1 MNGGGDGGVTV
12 TTVPES
18 SDFPSSARC
27 VVIGA
32 GIVGNCLV
40 GHLTRLGWTDLVL
53 LDKGPLPNP
62 GGSTGHA
69 SNFIFPTDHNKEMA
83 LLTLESQRQ
92 YVDHGMNNTC
102 GGIEVARTEER
113 MEEFNR
119 RMTSAK
125 AWGIEASLVTPA
137 EVKEMVP
144 FLDESVILGGYYTP
158 SVSVVD
164 SLQTGTLMRD
174 EAVAGG
180 CRVFANTEV
189 TDIEVVG
196 GAVRAVVT
204 DKGRIECEHVAIACG
219 VWSPRIAAM
228 AGATIP
234 LTPAVH
240 QMADVGPIDIL
251 QQSGTEVAY
260 PIIRDMDTFCYER
273 QSSGSMEVGS
283 YAHRPIF
290 HHPDEIPSNDESA
303 LSPTELPF
311 TADDFDPQME
321 QALELMGEIL
331 DTAEIRYAIN
341 GLLSLTPDAMPV
353 LGECVEVRNLWSA
366 AAVWIKEG
374 PGIAQLVAEWMTYG
388 YPHVCDPHTSDISR
402 FYPHERTEHH
412 IRARCA
418 EHFNKTYGIV
428 HPREQWGTERGMR
441 RSPFYAREEAL
452 GAVFFD
458 ARGWERPQWY
468 TSNERLFADYPQANV
483 DRPHE
488 WDARWWS
495 PIINAEHLAMRD
507 RVGMVDL
514 TAFNEFDIKGP
525 GAMSGLQAIVVNNVD
540 VPVGRSVYTPLL
552 TPHGG
557 FRGDLT
563 ILRLG
568 EEHFR
573 VITGAFDG
581 GRDNYWFNKY
591 LPADG
596 SVTFTDTSQSL
607 CTIGLWGPRAEAV
620 LAKVATPERA
630 RTGATVD
637 VSQAAFP
644 YGSCQDLLIDGIP
657 CTLFRISYV
666 GENGWEIYT
675 RMEHGLRLWDT
686 IAAAGEEFGI
696 VPVGMGVYAVTGRIE
711 KGYRLMGAELESEYD
726 PVEAGLARP
735 KVKSAD
741 FIGKQAY
748 LAARA
753 DAEANGPAATL
764 CTLSITDHA
773 SASGIPRYPTGG
785 NEPILTV
792 DGQRIVDRKGRV
804 SRVTTAGAAPS
815 LGSYLLLA
823 YLPPEYAVEGTELR
837 VMYMNELFPVVVSRV
852 GSRPLFDP
860 DDSRMK
866 S

>member
-1 MNGGGDGGVTV
+1 MVMIYHRLGVPPPIGAIHPKGFDV
-12 TTVPES
+12 SEVPGH
-18 SDFPSSARC
+18 AKV

-40 GHLTRLGWTDLVL
+40 GHLARLGWTDIVL

-83 LLTLESQRQ
+83 VLTLESQRQ
-92 YVDHGMNNTC
+92 YEGLGLNNTC
-102 GGIEVARTEER
+102 GGIEVAREPQR
-113 MEEFNR
+113 MEEFKR

-125 AWGIEASLVTPA
+125 SWGIDARLVTPA
-137 EVKEMVP
+137 EIKELVP
-144 FLDESVILGGYYTP
+144 FINEEILLGGYYTP

-164 SLQTGTLMRD
+164 SLQTGTVMRQ
-174 EAVAGG
+174 EALDKGVLQ
-180 CRVFANTEV
+180 VFANTEV
-189 TDIEVVG
+189 LDLEVVDG
-196 GAVRAVVT
+196 TIKAVVT
-204 DKGRIECEHVAIACG
+204 DKGRIEADHVAIACG

-228 AGATIP
+228 AGANIP

-251 QQSGTEVAY
+251 QESNAELAY

-290 HHPDEIPSNDESA
+290 HHPDEIPSNEDAA
-303 LSPTELPF
+303 LSPTELPL
-311 TADDFDPQME
+311 TYDDFDPQME
-321 QALELMGEIL
+321 QAIELMDMLG
-331 DTAEIRYAIN
+331 DAEIKYAIN

-353 LGECVEVRNLWSA
+353 LGETPEVRNLWSA

-388 YPHVCDPHTSDISR
+388 YPLVCDPHSSDIAR
-402 FYPHERTEHH
+402 FYEHEKTEHH
-412 IRARCA
+412 IYARCA

-428 HPREQWGTERGMR
+428 HPREQWASQRNMR
-441 RSPFYAREEAL
+441 RSPFFAREEAA

-468 TSNERLFADYPQANV
+468 TSNEDLRANYPGQCD

-495 PIINAEHLAMRD
+495 PIINAEHLHLREK
-507 RVGMVDL
+507 VGMVDL
-514 TAFNEFDIKGP
+514 TAFNEFDFEGP
-525 GAMSGLQAIVVNNVD
+525 GAQAFLDHMCVNSLN

-552 TPHGG
+552 TPQGG
-557 FRGDLT
+557 FRSDLT
-563 ILRLG
+563 IMRLG
-568 EEHFR
+568 EQYFR

-581 GRDNYWFNKY
+581 GRDNYWFRRN

-596 SVTFTDTSQSL
+596 SVTFTDRTAAM
-607 CTIGLWGPRAEAV
+607 CTIGVWGPKAEATM
-620 LAKVATPERA
+620 AKIVTSQHKPY
-630 RTGATVD
+630 D
-637 VSQAAFP
+637 VSQAGFP
-644 YGSCQDLLIDGIP
+644 YGAVRDVLIDGVP
-657 CTLFRISYV
+657 ATMFRISYV
-666 GENGWEIYT
+666 GENGWEVYT
-675 RMEHGLRLWDT
+675 KMEHGLRLWDT
-686 IAAAGEEFGI
+686 IAEAGKEFDI
-696 VPVGMGVYAVTGRIE
+696 RPVGIGVYAVTGRIE
-711 KGYRLMGAELESEYD
+711 KGYRLMGAELESEYN

-741 FIGKQAY
+741 FIGKEAY
-748 LAARA
+748 LAAR
-753 DAEANGPAATL
+753 EAGPAAIM
-764 CTLSITDHA
+764 CTLKMLSHE
-773 SASGIPRYPTGG
+773 SSEGIKRYPTGG
-785 NEPILTV
+785 NEPICTP
-792 DGQRIVDRKGRV
+792 DGERIVDSHGRV

-815 LGSYLLLA
+815 LGTYLLLA
-823 YLPPEYAVEGTELR
+823 YLPPEHAVEGKELR
-837 VMYMNELFPVVVSRV
+837 VMYMNELYPVEVARV
-852 GSRPLFDP
+852 GSQPLFDP
-860 DDSRMK
+860 EDTRMK